1 MKPLQG
7 ETQREVLSVSSRGQI
22 TLPASMRK
30 HLGIQPG
37 GAVII
42 EECGGELRLKPAAVL
57 EVEIYSDEQI
67 ASWDLEDE
75 LSPQE
80 RLQILQRMQRS

>member
-42 EECGGELRLKPAAVL
+42 EECDGELRLKPAAVL
-57 EVEIYSDEQI
+57 EVEFYSDEQI

>member
-1 MKPLQG
+1 
-7 ETQREVLSVSSRGQI
+7 
-22 TLPASMRK
+22 
-30 HLGIQPG
+30 
-37 GAVII
+37 
-42 EECGGELRLKPAAVL
+42 
-57 EVEIYSDEQI
+57 VEFYSDEQI